1 MQSGCCGALLRM
13 QGGVAGP
20 PCPALDGEHAF
31 LRCCIKSP
39 GAVSPWESG
48 LVEVSWRQGNACC
61 PKCGQSV
68 SVVLLLTHMSDEL
81 GASLAT
87 ELDTPLIHLIGFL
100 RSPVQEEV
108 EDALFTLSE
117 MVSYSFD
124 RDGAR
129 LCEIMRTH
137 GGLTQLS
144 WILADSTQPIEMH
157 QQALLL
163 LGNLCSDSVDP
174 ASMLSKQLLL
184 TSGVERYRADKLLES
199 KVNVVKACNT
209 WH

>member
-144 WILADSTQPIEMH
+144 WILAAERGRSTHAIRTSSSSWSSSAGACPRNPD
-157 QQALLL
+157 ALL
-163 LGNLCSDSVDP
+163 SVLRP
-174 ASMLSKQLLL
+174 
-184 TSGVERYRADKLLES
+184 
-199 KVNVVKACNT
+199 
-209 WH
+209 